1 MSAPVN
7 PTRGRHAA
15 AFVGGL
21 LVANSAPHLASA
33 AAGREHLTPL
43 AGRRSSPLVNLVWG
57 AANLAGGLALVR
69 SATGPGRRWDRRLV
83 AFEAGAV
90 TFAAWMA
97 ASEAMAPMNSVP
109 VTSVPH
115 GDQTTT
121 AAPASAR

>member
-1 MSAPVN
+1 M
-7 PTRGRHAA
+7 
-15 AFVGGL
+15 
-21 LVANSAPHLASA
+21 
-33 AAGREHLTPL
+33 
-43 AGRRSSPLVNLVWG
+43 
-57 AANLAGGLALVR
+57 R

-97 ASEAMAPMNSVP
+97 ASEAFAPLNSVP
-109 VTSVPH
+109 Y